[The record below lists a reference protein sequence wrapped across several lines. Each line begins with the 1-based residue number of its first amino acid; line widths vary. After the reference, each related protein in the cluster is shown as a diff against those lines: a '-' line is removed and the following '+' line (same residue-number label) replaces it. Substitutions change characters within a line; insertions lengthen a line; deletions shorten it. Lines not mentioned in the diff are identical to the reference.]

1 MACDLLNG
9 YTMLDLCDE
18 KGALCGKI
26 FADLGADVIK
36 VEPPDGCPTRRIP
49 PFLEDQPGSNRSLYS
64 LAYNAGKR
72 SVTANLQTPEG
83 RRLLADLANKADFL
97 VESYPV
103 GHLESIGLGYD
114 ALSRRN
120 SRLIY
125 TSITPFGD
133 RGPARNY
140 KAYDINIWAA
150 GGMMFLMGEEGKPP
164 IEMSLPQAGL
174 HAGAEAAVS
183 SLIAHYPREI
193 SGRGQR
199 VVVNMQACIVWTL
212 MNEQAI
218 PILHGDFL
226 KRSGLFTGSGD
237 MRRQAVFPC
246 KDGHI
251 SIMIAGGPVAA
262 PSTVALIEWM
272 NEKGFAAE
280 WMKSKQWMT
289 WTPGLFMK
297 MSDDDRREIAD
308 LEDRVGRFLRTMTKA
323 EIYQGALRRRI
334 LLAPCAT
341 VAEIAADEQLKSR
354 EFFVTVNHD
363 TLGRE
368 LTLPGAFAKLSET
381 PIAPPTRAPRL
392 GEHNAQVYGAMLGL
406 DEPKLSQLRAAGAV

>member
-1 MACDLLNG
+1 MASEVLKG

-26 FADLGADVIK
+26 FADLGVDVIK
-36 VEPPDGCPTRRIP
+36 VEPPNGCPTRRIP
-49 PFLEDQPGSNRSLYS
+49 PFLDDQPGPDRSLYS

-72 SVTANLQTPEG
+72 SVTANLQSPEG
-83 RRLLADLANKADFL
+83 CALVSELAKHADFL
-97 VESYPV
+97 VESYPL
-103 GHLESIGLGYD
+103 GHLDALGLGYE
-114 ALSRRN
+114 ALATHN
-120 SRLIY
+120 PRLIY

-133 RGPARNY
+133 RGPGRGY

-193 SGRGQR
+193 EGRGQR
-199 VVVNMQACIVWTL
+199 VVVDMQACIVWTL
-212 MNEQAI
+212 MNEQAV
-218 PILHGDFL
+218 PILHGDYL

-237 MRRQAVFPC
+237 TRRQVVFRC

-262 PSTVALIEWM
+262 PSTIALIAWM
-272 NEKGFAAE
+272 DEKGFASE

-297 MSDDDRREIAD
+297 MTDQDRHEVAD
-308 LEDRVGRFLRTMTKA
+308 LEDKVGRFLLTMTKA
-323 EIYQGALRRRI
+323 EIYQGALKRRI
-334 LLAPCAT
+334 LRAPCAT
-341 VAEIAADEQLKSR
+341 VAEIAADAQLKSR
-354 EFFVTVNHD
+354 EFFVEVDHD
-363 TLGRE
+363 TVGRK
-368 LTLPGAFAKLSET
+368 LTLPGA
-381 PIAPPTRAPRL
+381 
-392 GEHNAQVYGAMLGL
+392 
-406 DEPKLSQLRAAGAV
+406 